1 MEQQTAVADWRET
14 GARGGASELRVASV
28 LLLALALRF
37 LVVVAWV
44 KRFGATYLFT
54 RGLEMG
60 WLARSLLEGK
70 GLSSPFG
77 VPTGPTAFIAPAYP
91 ILIAGIFKLF
101 GVNSPASAY
110 VVFALQIAVNL
121 VTIWLLMYLARMLFD
136 EPVALTAGIF
146 WAVSPPLLYL
156 PTIFW
161 ETSFTILLLLGL
173 LALALWVRE
182 RSSLARWLAFG
193 AFGGLIALVNPA
205 LLLTLIG
212 VAAGT
217 AIVCGQRRSL
227 RWRDGLLGLAMFV
240 LVFCAWPSRN
250 ARVFHAFVPLRTTV
264 GFELWMGNHAGSTGF
279 LDESL
284 FPAYNK
290 AELAAYEA
298 QGEIAYT
305 NHKSALAKTYIAQH
319 PATFVALSARR
330 FARFWLGSGTQG
342 GSPLFIAHAVL
353 TTGFGLF
360 GLVLLLRERRWSL
373 ALLLATPLLLF
384 PIPYYMTHA
393 EFRYR
398 INIDAVLTLLAAY
411 ALVSMATRK
420 PTVPTAG

>member
-1 MEQQTAVADWRET
+1 VQQQQSVVADCRET
-14 GARGGASELRVASV
+14 PARGGEAAVRAIAV
-28 LLLALALRF
+28 LMLALVLRI
-37 LVVVAWV
+37 LVVIGWV

-60 WLARSLLEGK
+60 WLAKSLLEGR

-77 VPTGPTAFIAPAYP
+77 VPTGPTAYVAPAYP
-91 ILIAGIFKLF
+91 ILIAGIFKVF
-101 GVNSPASAY
+101 GVYSAASAY
-110 VVFALQIAVNL
+110 VVLGLQIAANL
-121 VTIWLLMYLARMLFD
+121 ATIALLIVLGRKLFS
-136 EPVALTAGIF
+136 ERVALVAGLF

-161 ETSFTILLLLGL
+161 ETSFSICLLLGL
-173 LALALWVRE
+173 IAVALWVRE
-182 RSSLARWLAFG
+182 GSSLRRWLAFG
-193 AFGGLIALVNPA
+193 AYGGLIALVNPA
-205 LLLTLIG
+205 LLLTLIA
-212 VAAGT
+212 VAIGT
-217 AIVCGQRRSL
+217 AAVCRQNRSL
-227 RWRDGLLGLAMFV
+227 RPADAALGLAMFV
-240 LVFCAWPSRN
+240 LVFCAWPLRN
-250 ARVFHAFVPLRTTV
+250 ARVFHAFIPLRTTV
-264 GFELWMGNHAGSTGF
+264 GFELWMGNQAGSTGF
-279 LDESL
+279 LNESL

-305 NHKSALAKTYIAQH
+305 NGKTALAKRYIAAH
-319 PATFVALSARR
+319 PGTFAALSARR

-353 TTGFGLF
+353 TTGFGLW
-360 GLVLLLRERRWSL
+360 GLLLLFRERRWSL
-373 ALLLATPLLLF
+373 AILLATPLVFF

-411 ALVSMATRK
+411 AVVKATAKAEAR
-420 PTVPTAG
+420 